1 MSRILVTS
9 ALPYANGSIHIGH
22 LVEYIQTD
30 IFVRF
35 LKLIGENAIY
45 LCASDTHGTPIE
57 VNARKLGITPEELVE
72 MYHREHFQD
81 FRDFEIMFDDFYTTN
96 SPECERHA
104 VNIYSRLKEKGHI
117 YTREI
122 EQSFCSNCQR
132 FLPDRFI
139 RGTCPNCNA
148 HEQYGDVC
156 ETCNSTYNPTEL
168 RDARCAICGTTPVT
182 RKSLHYF
189 FRLSDFADFLK
200 SWTIED
206 ERLQPEVVNKVREWF
221 DRGLED
227 WDISRDGPYFG
238 FKIPGEEN
246 KYFYV
251 WLDAPV
257 GYVATTEHYCLQK
270 GLNFDAYWF
279 NPDTRIYHFI
289 GKDIMYF
296 HVLFWPAM
304 LHGADYNT
312 PSNVFIHGFLTVD
325 GKKMS
330 KSRGT
335 FITAR
340 KYLEFLKPQ
349 FLRYY
354 YASKLGNGVDDI
366 DLNLSEFVHRVNAE
380 LVNKIANLVSRTV
393 NFVNKQL
400 EGRLGPLPPNI
411 SPLVQQVEEK
421 RDLVH
426 EHYAGRNF
434 SKAIREICGVA
445 DIANTYLQETAPFH
459 TIKTDREAARS
470 SCTFAINC
478 VKIIAIMLKP
488 VVPSFS
494 LQVEEI
500 LRLGD
505 LQWKDARFDLEMHTI
520 GPFVRL
526 IDRMDEKEVLAL
538 VEASKETL
546 GGETDEEKPS
556 MPPIKEEITIDDFSR
571 MDIRAGEVISAETVE
586 GADNLLRLTLDI
598 GVIKKTVLAGLA
610 KDYRPED
617 LVGRTL
623 LVVANLKPRK
633 TRFGVSDG
641 MILAGGPAHGNLVVA
656 ELIDPIPPGSPIT

>member
-1 MSRILVTS
+1 MSKILVTS

-35 LKLIGENAIY
+35 LKLIEEEAIY

-57 VNARKLGITPEELVE
+57 VNARKLGISPEELVAR
-72 MYHREHFQD
+72 YHDEHFRDFQD
-81 FRDFEIMFDDFYTTN
+81 FEIAFDDFYTTN
-96 SPECERHA
+96 SPECEKHA
-104 VNIYSRLKEKGHI
+104 VNIYNRLKERGHI
-117 YTREI
+117 STREI
-122 EQSFCSNCQR
+122 EQSFCSRCQR

-148 HEQYGDVC
+148 PEQYGDVC
-156 ETCNSTYNPTEL
+156 EACNSTYNPTEL

-189 FRLSDFADFLK
+189 FRLSYFTDFLK
-200 SWTIED
+200 GWTMEN

-221 DRGLED
+221 EKGLED

-257 GYVATTEHYCLQK
+257 GYVATTEHYCYKK
-270 GLNFDAYWF
+270 GLDFDAYWF

-304 LHGADYNT
+304 LHGADYNI
-312 PSNVFIHGFLTVD
+312 PSNVFIHGFLTVNE
-325 GKKMS
+325 KKMS

-349 FLRYY
+349 HLRYY
-354 YASKLGNGVDDI
+354 YAAKLGDGVDDI

-393 NFVNKQL
+393 SFVNKNL
-400 EGRLGPLPPNI
+400 EGRLGALPPNI
-411 SPLVQQVEEK
+411 SPLIQQVEEK

-426 EHYAGRNF
+426 EHYASRNF
-434 SKAIREICGVA
+434 NKAIREICWVA
-445 DIANTYLQETAPFH
+445 DLANTYLQETAPFH
-459 TIKTDREAARS
+459 TIKKDREAARL

-478 VKIIAIMLKP
+478 IKIIAIMLKP

-494 LQVEEI
+494 RQVEEI

-505 LQWKDARFDLEMHTI
+505 LHWKDARFDLEMHTI

-526 IDRMDEKEVLAL
+526 INRMDEKDVQAL
-538 VEASKETL
+538 IEASKETL
-546 GGETDEEKPS
+546 GGEVEEKGPS
-556 MPPIKEEITIDDFSR
+556 LPPIKEEITIDDFSQ
-571 MDIRAGEVISAETVE
+571 MDIRAGKVISAETVE
-586 GADNLLRLTLDI
+586 GADKLLRLTLEV
-598 GVIKKTVLAGLA
+598 GLLKKTILTGLA
-610 KDYRPED
+610 KAYRPEE

-623 LVVANLKPRK
+623 LVLVNLKPRE
-633 TRFGVSDG
+633 TRFGISDG
-641 MILAGGPAHGNLVVA
+641 MILAGGPTQENLVVA